1 MDAQPLQYGI
11 DPLARFEIV
20 LEAEGAREPL
30 VLRSAPDGD
39 RATLAFYDEWE
50 RLRAEHAAGH
60 LLLVCHDE
68 VARTLL
74 RQPLG

>member
-1 MDAQPLQYGI
+1 MRALPLPDWI

-20 LEAEGAREPL
+20 FEAVGAREPR

-50 RLRAEHAAGH
+50 RLTHEHATGH

-68 VARTLL
+68 EARTLL

>member
-1 MDAQPLQYGI
+1 MDTQPRQDWI

-20 LEAEGAREPL
+20 FEAEGARE
-30 VLRSAPDGD
+30 LRLLCSALDGD

-50 RLRAEHAAGH
+50 RLTHDHATGH

-68 VARTLL
+68 APRTLL
-74 RQPLG
+74 RQPVG